1 MIEAS
6 NLSFQAGTFRV
17 QDVSLHVEDGEYFV
31 LMGPTGSGKSLLVK
45 CLCGLV
51 RAETGRILIDG
62 RDVTDLEPRAR
73 RVGYLPQE
81 YVLFPHLSVAR
92 NITFARRARGD
103 SHARALRDA
112 RPIVETL
119 GLAALLDRRPETLS
133 GGEQQRVAL
142 ARALASRPR
151 LLVLDEPVSALD
163 EPTRREVCEE
173 LRRVEREFR
182 LATIHICH
190 NTEEART
197 LADRVG
203 IMDAGR
209 LVQSGPLEEL
219 RARPANRAVAR
230 LLNVPAPQ

>member
-17 QDVSLHVEDGEYFV
+17 QDVSLRVGDGEYFV
-31 LMGPTGSGKSLLVK
+31 LMGATGSGKSLLVK

-51 RAETGRILIDG
+51 RAETGRILVDG

-81 YVLFPHLSVAR
+81 YALFPHLSVAR

-112 RPIVETL
+112 RPVVEML

-190 NTEEART
+190 NTEEAQA

-209 LVQSGPLEEL
+209 LVQSGPLDEL
-219 RARPANRAVAR
+219 RARPASRAVAR

>member
-1 MIEAS
+1 MIEAE
-6 NLSFQAGTFRV
+6 NLSFQAGTFCV
-17 QDVSLHVEDGEYFV
+17 EDVSLHVEDGEYFV
-31 LMGPTGSGKSLLVK
+31 LMGATGSGKSLLVK

-62 RDVTDLEPRAR
+62 RDVADLAPRDR
-73 RVGYLPQE
+73 CVGYLPQE
-81 YVLFPHLSVAR
+81 YALFPHLSVAR

-103 SHARALRDA
+103 SHAKALRDA
-112 RPIVETL
+112 RPVVETL

-173 LRRVEREFR
+173 LRRVQRQFR

-190 NTEEART
+190 NTEEARI

-203 IMDAGR
+203 VMDSGR
-209 LVQSGPLEEL
+209 LVQSGTLDEL
-219 RARPANRAVAR
+219 RARPANHAVAR
-230 LLNVPAPQ
+230 LLNVPA

>member
-17 QDVSLHVEDGEYFV
+17 QDVSLHVGDGEYFV

-51 RAETGRILIDG
+51 RAETGRILIVG